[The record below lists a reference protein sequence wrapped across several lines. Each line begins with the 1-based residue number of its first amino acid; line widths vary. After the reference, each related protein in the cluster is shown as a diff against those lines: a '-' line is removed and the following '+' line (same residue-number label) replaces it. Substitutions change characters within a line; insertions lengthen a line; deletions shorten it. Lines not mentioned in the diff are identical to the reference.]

1 MGLAAVVRAPCNTS
15 SWPFNL
21 LTSPRD
27 QASSPLQGI
36 LNLDHVG
43 IQGGEVEASSL
54 PTPIGM
60 HLAGSG
66 GLTQEKLGCVE
77 DGWQAKMCYLS
88 PPGLPHFHPSGS
100 CHCSLR
106 TLRSGIRNQAL
117 QTLDTSPASWLGLSM
132 ALWRRRPTSTLSR
145 MFTAQLSLSAVL
157 LNAHFYTFLY
167 FLQSFY
173 TAVSIWIYII
183 TRREPLEMYV
193 IMVCLLSMHM
203 PQLSHC
209 VTC

>member
-1 MGLAAVVRAPCNTS
+1 MG
-15 SWPFNL
+15 
-21 LTSPRD
+21 
-27 QASSPLQGI
+27 
-36 LNLDHVG
+36 
-43 IQGGEVEASSL
+43 
-54 PTPIGM
+54 
-60 HLAGSG
+60 
-66 GLTQEKLGCVE
+66 
-77 DGWQAKMCYLS
+77 DGWQAKTYWLYL
-88 PPGLPHFHPSGS
+88 PGLSYLRPSGS

-106 TLRSGIRNQAL
+106 TLRNGTRNKEL
-117 QTLDTSPASWLGLSM
+117 QTLDTSPALRLGLSM
-132 ALWRRRPTSTLSR
+132 ALWRRRPTSTLSI

-183 TRREPLEMYV
+183 TRRDPIEMYV
-193 IMVCLLSMHM
+193 IMVRLLQMHM